1 MPKILLKALVDVS
14 TVDLHVA
21 FLLLRMCGSCC
32 KLEHLARATP
42 PSHSADY
49 LKLFDEEVRLCFTSC
64 IAVDVPDP
72 NWQQVQLSQS
82 FGGLGFRSLA
92 LHCSA
97 AFIASLASSGFGS
110 ADNIHMLQA
119 VTRFNTQVPPDE
131 SITAEEV
138 LVNLPPQRALSK
150 KLDMHAFQSLL
161 SSSSPVNKARILSVS
176 AHHAGS

>member
-1 MPKILLKALVDVS
+1 MWRLV
-14 TVDLHVA
+14 HQ
-21 FLLLRMCGSCC
+21 
-32 KLEHLARATP
+32 ARATP
-42 PSHSADY
+42 PSHCADY

-72 NWQQVQLSQS
+72 NWQQAQLSQS
-82 FGGLGFRSLA
+82 FSGLGFRSLA

-97 AFIASLASSGFGS
+97 VFIASLASSGFGS
-110 ADNIHMLQA
+110 AENIHMLQA

-150 KLDMHAFQSLL
+150 KLDMHQSLL
-161 SSSSPVNKARILSVS
+161 SSFLFLPLMRVLGSQSSLLLVWICTLTLLNVR
-176 AHHAGS
+176 

>member
-1 MPKILLKALVDVS
+1 M
-14 TVDLHVA
+14 
-21 FLLLRMCGSCC
+21 
-32 KLEHLARATP
+32 
-42 PSHSADY
+42 
-49 LKLFDEEVRLCFTSC
+49 
-64 IAVDVPDP
+64 DVPDP
-72 NWQQVQLSQS
+72 NWQQAQLSQS
-82 FGGLGFRSLA
+82 FGGLGFRFLA

-110 ADNIHMLQA
+110 ADNIHILQA

-161 SSSSPVNKARILSVS
+161 SSSSPVNKA
-176 AHHAGS
+176 GSFLFLPLMRVLGFQSSLLLVWICTLTLLNVK

>member
-1 MPKILLKALVDVS
+1 MDVS
-14 TVDLHVA
+14 TVDLHMA
-21 FLLLRMCGSCC
+21 FLLLRMCGSYC
-32 KLEHLARATP
+32 KLVHLARATP
-42 PSHSADY
+42 PSHCADY
-49 LKLFDEEVRLCFTSC
+49 FDEEVRLCFTSC
-64 IAVDVPDP
+64 ISVDVPHP
-72 NWQQVQLSQS
+72 NWQQAQLRQS

-138 LVNLPPQRALSK
+138 LVNLPPQRAL
-150 KLDMHAFQSLL
+150 
-161 SSSSPVNKARILSVS
+161 
-176 AHHAGS
+176 

>member
-1 MPKILLKALVDVS
+1 M
-14 TVDLHVA
+14 
-21 FLLLRMCGSCC
+21 
-32 KLEHLARATP
+32 
-42 PSHSADY
+42 
-49 LKLFDEEVRLCFTSC
+49 
-64 IAVDVPDP
+64 DVPDP
-72 NWQQVQLSQS
+72 NWQQAQLSQS

-97 AFIASLASSGFGS
+97 VFIASLASSGFGG
-110 ADNIHMLQA
+110 AENIHMLQA

-161 SSSSPVNKARILSVS
+161 SSFLFLPLMRVLGSQSSLLLVWICTLTLLNVR
-176 AHHAGS
+176 